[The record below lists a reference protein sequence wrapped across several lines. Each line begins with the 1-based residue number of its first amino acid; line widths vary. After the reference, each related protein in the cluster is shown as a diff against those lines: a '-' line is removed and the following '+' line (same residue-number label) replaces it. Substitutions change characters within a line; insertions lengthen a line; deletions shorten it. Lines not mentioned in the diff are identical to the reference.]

1 MSALFAERDLLE
13 NHLMFLA
20 THRGAL
26 LGFGDSV
33 LIQSDRDEFTFAFV
47 GPEANMGGLATFNS
61 FQLLPGAPE
70 PEGFTHHG
78 GLSYL
83 VYEGDVNSLPNGPDI
98 LRSQSLAD
106 FEVFSWVQARGFNP
120 DDEKYAVWHPW
131 LRQANMHNLG
141 NPDQYFYVA
150 SLGEPVGTALLLVHE
165 GIGGIYA
172 VATLEAFRK
181 KGIGTALLKRAILD
195 ARERGCHTIT
205 LQVAQGSY
213 AETFYQKLG
222 FGTVFSTRFFVR

>member
-1 MSALFAERDLLE
+1 MRFSEGALLE

-26 LGFGDSV
+26 LGFGDCV
-33 LIQSDRDEFTFAFV
+33 LLQSDREEFTFAFV
-47 GPEANMGGLATFNS
+47 GPEANLNHLETFNS

-70 PEGFTHHG
+70 PEGFTRQG
-78 GLSYL
+78 GTSYM
-83 VYEGDVNSLPNGPDI
+83 VYEGDVNSLKDGPDV
-98 LRSQSLAD
+98 LRSESLAD
-106 FEVFSWVQARGFNP
+106 FEVFSWVQARGFVP
-120 DDEKYAVWHPW
+120 DDEDYAFWHPW

-141 NPDQYFYVA
+141 NPDQSFYVA

-172 VATLEAFRK
+172 VTTLEAFRK

-195 ARERGCHTIT
+195 ARARGCHTIT
-205 LQVAQGSY
+205 LQVDEGSY
-213 AETFYQKLG
+213 AETLCRKLG
-222 FGTVFSTRFFVR
+222 FRTVFSTRCFVR